1 MRIQLRDEI
10 FGEMLPYIKD
20 DDITDVNWNG
30 SALWVNSLTR
40 GRYMDESV
48 KLDDHFINQF
58 SNRIANLVNQN
69 FNMSSPLLEAE
80 TDSLRISIL
89 HMKSLQQGNPY
100 RFVKHRQSEG

>member
-10 FGEMLPYIKD
+10 FGEMLPYIRD
-20 DDITDVNWNG
+20 DDVTDVNWNG
-30 SALWVNSLTR
+30 SALWINSLTR

-48 KLDDHFINQF
+48 KLDDHFVEQF

-80 TDSLRISIL
+80 TDSLPSSTTRWRRPE
-89 HMKSLQQGNPY
+89 NPY
-100 RFVKHRQSEG
+100 PSVRRRRSEG